1 MAIFN
6 RAKQI
11 DQLIQSIGNNKIKI
25 VTGVRRCGKTYLLK
39 NILPG
44 QLKEKGFVKAI
55 GDVLVIELKGKN
67 NNIKTKNQLLNFLNE
82 KRNKN
87 KKFIVI
93 DEVQKIKNYYEILI
107 GYKQENP
114 DKELFLTGSNS
125 KILSSD
131 ILLHFQEFGY
141 EIHLSPL
148 TFKEIRE
155 VIPNYSVDDYIRYGG
170 LPLIVNELPEK
181 REQELNSIYQELY
194 EGDIKD
200 KSKDKFSYISKSK
213 IRHVL
218 KAIFS
223 TSSEISTKGIAK
235 SFAHGTDATK
245 FDDLKLKAEIEEA
258 IQILIDSYLIIE
270 FENDSFYAPDIL
282 KRIGLNIKYYCVDN
296 GLLYINCN
304 DEDRKDGIA
313 LENAIYLH
321 LLANKIKPRGKI
333 IWNNKSGKKDGEID
347 FNYKLNNQEYHIQV
361 TYDYHDGDYDREVL
375 NLQLFNDSSNKILIY
390 RFDSSTKTRDPNIE
404 YIDCETYL
412 SR

>member
-55 GDVLVIELKGKN
+55 GDVLIIELKGKN

-93 DEVQKIKNYYEILI
+93 DEVQKIKNYHEILI

-114 DKELFLTGSNS
+114 DKELFLAGSNS

-155 VIPNYSVDDYIRYGG
+155 AIPDYSIDDYIRYGG

-181 REQELNSIYQELY
+181 REQELKAIYQELY

-200 KSKDKFSYISKSK
+200 KLKDRFSYISKSK

-258 IQILIDSYLIIE
+258 IQILVDSY
-270 FENDSFYAPDIL
+270 
-282 KRIGLNIKYYCVDN
+282 
-296 GLLYINCN
+296 
-304 DEDRKDGIA
+304 
-313 LENAIYLH
+313 
-321 LLANKIKPRGKI
+321 
-333 IWNNKSGKKDGEID
+333 
-347 FNYKLNNQEYHIQV
+347 
-361 TYDYHDGDYDREVL
+361 
-375 NLQLFNDSSNKILIY
+375 
-390 RFDSSTKTRDPNIE
+390 
-404 YIDCETYL
+404 
-412 SR
+412 

>member
-1 MAIFN
+1 M
-6 RAKQI
+6 
-11 DQLIQSIGNNKIKI
+11 
-25 VTGVRRCGKTYLLK
+25 
-39 NILPG
+39 
-44 QLKEKGFVKAI
+44 
-55 GDVLVIELKGKN
+55 
-67 NNIKTKNQLLNFLNE
+67 NFLNE

-87 KKFIVI
+87 KKFIII
-93 DEVQKIKNYYEILI
+93 DEVQKIKNYHEILI
-107 GYKQENP
+107 GYKQDKPE
-114 DKELFLTGSNS
+114 KELFLTGSNS

-155 VIPNYSVDDYIRYGG
+155 AIPDYSIDDYIRYGG

-181 REQELNSIYQELY
+181 REQELNAIYQELY

-200 KSKDKFSYISKSK
+200 KLKDRFSYISKSK

-223 TSSEISTKGIAK
+223 TSSEISAKGIAK

-282 KRIGLNIKYYCVDN
+282 RRIGLNI
-296 GLLYINCN
+296 
-304 DEDRKDGIA
+304 
-313 LENAIYLH
+313 
-321 LLANKIKPRGKI
+321 
-333 IWNNKSGKKDGEID
+333 
-347 FNYKLNNQEYHIQV
+347 
-361 TYDYHDGDYDREVL
+361 
-375 NLQLFNDSSNKILIY
+375 
-390 RFDSSTKTRDPNIE
+390 
-404 YIDCETYL
+404 
-412 SR
+412 